1 MIFIN
6 AGFGNMINADKVVS
20 IASPDAAPIKRMV
33 QDAKEHGRVIDVSCG
48 RKTKAVF
55 FCDSDHVILSS
66 LTPDKLMA
74 AIKNETEEN

>member
-48 RKTKAVF
+48 RKTKAVIL
-55 FCDSDHVILSS
+55 CDSDHVILSS